1 MYSTNFICPLFLLFL
16 CILRSWLC
24 KKEKNPCEISFYVH
38 AALFW
43 FQRNLF
49 LIFFLLYL
57 YLYHSNT
64 ILKERNSHTLYVV
77 HRQNSAVWLAYK
89 YCTTKFNTS
98 KDELVVNSQCSC
110 KNKYKIKSVTQIY
123 CLKNTT
129 KKVLRTTTGTIISI
143 KKKIVS

>member
-1 MYSTNFICPLFLLFL
+1 MWNIFL
-16 CILRSWLC
+16 CSCSLILVS
-24 KKEKNPCEISFYVH
+24 KKSFSY
-38 AALFW
+38 
-43 FQRNLF
+43 
-49 LIFFLLYL
+49 FFLLYL

-143 KKKIVS
+143 KKKNCFLIFKLHTFILIYMYM